1 MEENSNSSKD
11 INWTRFGLGT
21 ETAQRQRANTSGFV
35 DLSSNFDYGAGGH
48 QASGANELFAEEQV
62 NNILKSVQK
71 LIIYNTCHHN
81 LIEDVFILSLLVT
94 FE

>member
-1 MEENSNSSKD
+1 MEENSHRNRDSNN

-21 ETAQRQRANTSGFV
+21 ESAQRQRANTSGFV

-62 NNILKSVQK
+62 PSIHHKIIL
-71 LIIYNTCHHN
+71 
-81 LIEDVFILSLLVT
+81 LLK
-94 FE
+94 